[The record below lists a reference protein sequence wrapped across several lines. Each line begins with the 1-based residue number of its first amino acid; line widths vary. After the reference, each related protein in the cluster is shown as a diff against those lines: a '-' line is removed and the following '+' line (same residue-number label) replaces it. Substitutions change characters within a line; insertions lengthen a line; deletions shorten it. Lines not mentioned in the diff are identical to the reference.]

1 MYVDRFRFARST
13 AAPRPLLRD
22 LAGGTRRIPRLLS
35 QTGQILRAYR
45 ALFDP
50 QSRLIFRDLLV
61 YRYASPQL
69 TTLVNDRLKFE
80 QLESRMAAN
89 IASLPMQKTITN
101 SLGEPLCIWFIRYKG
116 VDLEVI
122 TSKYGLYWMLDS
134 DQYYLQRNDTFVAPR
149 SGDVVLDCGS
159 HVGDISL
166 RFAIDVGPNGQVFGF
181 DPDPKHVA
189 ISRDNA
195 LRNRLSSRMHF
206 VACGVSDHVVEKS
219 ESIEE
224 APASSVNAG
233 RRLGPSDALTSI
245 DFFCRSQQLDV
256 VNYIKMDIEGSEMEA
271 LRGARYT
278 IQRCRPKLAICLY
291 HKPKDLWEITNYIA
305 EQYPFYCLFLGH
317 HSLHAEE
324 TVLYAISMAG
334 S

>member
-13 AAPRPLLRD
+13 TAPRPLLRD
-22 LAGGTRRIPRLLS
+22 LAGRGRRIPRLLS

-45 ALFDP
+45 AFVDP

-69 TTLVNDRLKFE
+69 TKLANDQLKFE

-89 IASLPMQKTITN
+89 IEFRPLQETITN
-101 SLGEPLCIWFIRYKG
+101 SLGEPLCVWFIRYNG

-134 DQYYLQRNDTFVAPR
+134 DQYYLQRNDTLVAPR
-149 SGDVVLDCGS
+149 TGDVVLDCGS

-166 RFAIDVGPNGQVFGF
+166 RFAIDVGQDGQVFGF

-195 LRNRLSSRMHF
+195 LQNRLSSRMHF
-206 VACGVSDHVVEKS
+206 VACGVSDHVVQKS
-219 ESIEE
+219 EGIEE
-224 APASSVNAG
+224 DFSSSVNAG
-233 RRLGPSDALTSI
+233 RRLSPSDAITSI
-245 DFFCRSQQLDV
+245 DVFCKSKKIDV

-271 LRGARYT
+271 LRGAHYT

-291 HKPKDLWEITNYIA
+291 HKPQDLWEITNYIA
-305 EQYPFYCLFLGH
+305 
-317 HSLHAEE
+317 LHIEE
-324 TVLYAISMAG
+324 TVLYAISHG
-334 S
+334 G